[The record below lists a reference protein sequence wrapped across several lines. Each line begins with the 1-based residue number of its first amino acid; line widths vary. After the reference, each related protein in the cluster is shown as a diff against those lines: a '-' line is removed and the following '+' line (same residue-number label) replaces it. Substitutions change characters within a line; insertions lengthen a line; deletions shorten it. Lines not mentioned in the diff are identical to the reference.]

1 MNRVKEKA
9 MKANGWIYAEWV
21 CVGGGGVHAVCVCV
35 GGGGSMKRV
44 SIVHILSN
52 VNKRTLPSGN
62 SIRLV

>member
-1 MNRVKEKA
+1 MPS
-9 MKANGWIYAEWV
+9 
-21 CVGGGGVHAVCVCV
+21 GGVHAMCVWSMKGGGG